1 MQYKAEQNKQRK
13 DQKRAKG
20 VGLEEPRYQHLTIT

>member
-1 MQYKAEQNKQRK
+1 MQYKAEQSKQSK

-20 VGLEEPRYQHLTIT
+20 VGLEEPRCQQLTVT